1 MHCSKCI
8 TCSQLQWYC
17 NNIIGGSI
25 FKISCST
32 IHQYFAWKWKYLVRN
47 RHFAFSW
54 YIGAVVV
61 QRTRQYFDTAKINQ
75 GGHDKGL
82 WSITGWPPDS
92 VCWLVGV
99 SWVSMGAV
107 LGRVPRAGAGG
118 ARGQVSRC
126 SGRHAVPRLTGP
138 LASGGSGHSAALE
151 PPTAS
156 HQPPSS
162 DTRPLINRQLRP
174 ADLQS

>member
-1 MHCSKCI
+1 MEMEISSEKQTLCIFMVYWCSI
-8 TCSQLQWYC
+8 
-17 NNIIGGSI
+17 
-25 FKISCST
+25 
-32 IHQYFAWKWKYLVRN
+32 
-47 RHFAFSW
+47 
-54 YIGAVVV
+54 V
-61 QRTRQYFDTAKINQ
+61 QRTRQYFYAAKINQ

-82 WSITGWPPDS
+82 WSITVWPPDS

-174 ADLQS
+174 ADHQSQCHTVTHRWRLCK